1 MSRTLRVIGRGSL
14 LSVLQVREVFGLLPR
29 LAWELETIATYGDK
43 HKEISLMQTIPADFF
58 TKELDEALLEG
69 RADVA
74 IHSAKDLPYPL
85 PAGLEVYALTAAKD
99 TSDSLV
105 SKGNIPLE
113 QLPEGVRIG
122 TSSKVRKAELLKW
135 RDDLEIVS
143 IRGTI
148 EERLALVDEGQID
161 ALIVATCALIRLGM
175 ADRITQRLPFRTHPL
190 QGHLVII
197 GRTGEPSLKELFK
210 PIDIRP
216 HYGKVTLVGFGPGNP
231 ELLTLAGER
240 ALREADIIL
249 YDGLLD
255 AGYLARYTGEKVYV
269 GKRKGHHHLTQ
280 EEINRKMAEA
290 ACSGKQTVRLKGGDA
305 MMFARGRE
313 EMDYLQSLLI
323 EVVVIPGVS
332 AAIASAAYT
341 HIPLTHRGVSSSVA
355 FVNAHSSQGIQVP
368 DTHTVV
374 YYMGGTRLKETAQAW
389 LEAGR
394 PPMTA
399 VALAYNVSRLDQQFF
414 YFHLYELE
422 HLVMQVPTPIL
433 VIIGDVVLLEHDFS
447 QDPILVTATDTTG
460 YLDLGK
466 VTHTPLIRIVPV
478 AFPALRWGDFDWIL
492 FSSRYGV
499 RFLMDRLSA
508 DGDMEALRGIR
519 IGSVGA
525 TTTRQLAAFGI
536 STDFESPTSDAVGI
550 IRFFRENAI
559 SGRRILLPRSA
570 IGIRTLKEELEA
582 LGNQVTDMPVYD
594 TLPNP
599 KARKV
604 DLSRFSRIY
613 FASPSAVDA
622 FVGLYG
628 KIPADIP
635 CIAKGDTTEK
645 RLRLQYE
652 TV

>member
-231 ELLTLAGER
+231 ELLTLAGR
-240 ALREADIIL
+240 ACVE
-249 YDGLLD
+249 GG
-255 AGYLARYTGEKVYV
+255 GY
-269 GKRKGHHHLTQ
+269 HL
-280 EEINRKMAEA
+280 I
-290 ACSGKQTVRLKGGDA
+290 
-305 MMFARGRE
+305 
-313 EMDYLQSLLI
+313 
-323 EVVVIPGVS
+323 
-332 AAIASAAYT
+332 
-341 HIPLTHRGVSSSVA
+341 
-355 FVNAHSSQGIQVP
+355 
-368 DTHTVV
+368 
-374 YYMGGTRLKETAQAW
+374 
-389 LEAGR
+389 
-394 PPMTA
+394 
-399 VALAYNVSRLDQQFF
+399 
-414 YFHLYELE
+414 
-422 HLVMQVPTPIL
+422 
-433 VIIGDVVLLEHDFS
+433 
-447 QDPILVTATDTTG
+447 
-460 YLDLGK
+460 
-466 VTHTPLIRIVPV
+466 
-478 AFPALRWGDFDWIL
+478 
-492 FSSRYGV
+492 
-499 RFLMDRLSA
+499 
-508 DGDMEALRGIR
+508 
-519 IGSVGA
+519 
-525 TTTRQLAAFGI
+525 
-536 STDFESPTSDAVGI
+536 
-550 IRFFRENAI
+550 
-559 SGRRILLPRSA
+559 
-570 IGIRTLKEELEA
+570 
-582 LGNQVTDMPVYD
+582 
-594 TLPNP
+594 
-599 KARKV
+599 
-604 DLSRFSRIY
+604 
-613 FASPSAVDA
+613 
-622 FVGLYG
+622 
-628 KIPADIP
+628 
-635 CIAKGDTTEK
+635 
-645 RLRLQYE
+645 
-652 TV
+652 